1 MPYIPDN
8 LDEESEIVRHAEP
21 VEEILLRPNLTAEP
35 VETVSSSMDINYN
48 SDDLEIPAF
57 LRKRAEG

>member
-1 MPYIPDN
+1 MRSRWKIWCCGRT
-8 LDEESEIVRHAEP
+8 LSSEPA
-21 VEEILLRPNLTAEP
+21 
-35 VETVSSSMDINYN
+35 ETVSTSVDINYN